1 MGSSTAVNETSCG
14 ASRSLGKISAMK
26 SPPKTAQV
34 GYLVGDGTW
43 RSLDLDLKHW
53 IQSSGARFEIR
64 FCASIGGP
72 FSGSFEMQIQSAG
85 ISVVAPAQD
94 LLKVGRE
101 NASPVLRVSLR
112 TGSVITAREVTAR
125 IVIGLSLASSYLMN
139 QTQGTGFDSRLPKPS
154 ITVMDGVND
163 PRSSPSSRIQGLVFY
178 SRFSHLNPRVSVNG
192 SSTDGGV
199 VQNGSVF
206 VAGRSFDNEASG
218 DPRQST
224 ELSLLFRGDSLSLL
238 VKDANNNPV
247 TGAIVGV
254 KALRSA
260 GGRTQSTDSYGRT
273 HFYLLPSNYAL
284 SVEFQGALVSTSDI
298 NLGANQT
305 LTIEAKVY
313 QIAIKLSDALGH
325 PLVSARVLLSNGR
338 NNLTGTSDPKGMFV
352 AKVVGDGVY
361 GVEVQLGGRNYYRG
375 NLSASINNALVSIGT
390 SYYPLLLQLEIV
402 AAVVGLFVFAGIVL
416 YFPRSFSR
424 LPRKLR

>member
-1 MGSSTAVNETSCG
+1 M
-14 ASRSLGKISAMK
+14 
-26 SPPKTAQV
+26 
-34 GYLVGDGTW
+34 
-43 RSLDLDLKHW
+43 
-53 IQSSGARFEIR
+53 
-64 FCASIGGP
+64 
-72 FSGSFEMQIQSAG
+72 
-85 ISVVAPAQD
+85 
-94 LLKVGRE
+94 
-101 NASPVLRVSLR
+101 
-112 TGSVITAREVTAR
+112 
-125 IVIGLSLASSYLMN
+125 
-139 QTQGTGFDSRLPKPS
+139 
-154 ITVMDGVND
+154 
-163 PRSSPSSRIQGLVFY
+163 
-178 SRFSHLNPRVSVNG
+178 
-192 SSTDGGV
+192 
-199 VQNGSVF
+199 
-206 VAGRSFDNEASG
+206 AGRSFDNEAST

-224 ELSLLFRGDSLSLL
+224 EVSLLFRGDSLSLL

-260 GGRTQSTDSYGRT
+260 GGLTQSTDSYGRT
-273 HFYLLPSNYAL
+273 QFYLLPSNYTL
-284 SVEFQGALVSTSDI
+284 SVEFQGALVSSSDI

-313 QIAIKLSDALGH
+313 QIAIKVSDALGH

-338 NNLTGTSDPKGMFV
+338 NNLTGTSDLKGMFV

-402 AAVVGLFVFAGIVL
+402 AAVVGLIVFTGIIL
-416 YFPRSFSR
+416 YSPHSFAR